1 VAGSTTHGRFARLLA
16 AAAGI
21 LVTLA
26 VARPA
31 RAQFMFEN
39 LYPGFDTIQ
48 RPGRFDIIGFGGGFI
63 SDKYATTQQGVQF
76 EQSITPYIGAVG
88 RVTGYQLWI
97 GSGFDNPLDPGTGHF
112 PRLNFA
118 RFQGG
123 ADFGIYPGTH
133 LFVLGGK
140 DVGDSSATSIEGDL
154 TSWWC
159 LHSLHPV
166 NFSFSTIYN
175 WENGISSNS
184 IDVQAI
190 VKSTEHW
197 MFLAGVGG
205 AFYVGGFLSNSQSLV
220 VGNISPRVNPS
231 SSSGSSVGPQGQG
244 GPDLG
249 IYYRPWQLGVS
260 AQAGYG
266 NAHQYGQISIYKQ
279 LSFFE

>member
-1 VAGSTTHGRFARLLA
+1 VACSSKNRTTPRLLVALTAIA
-16 AAAGI
+16 AA
-21 LVTLA
+21 LA
-26 VARPA
+26 MARPA
-31 RAQFMFEN
+31 RAQFTLEN
-39 LYPGFDTIQ
+39 VYPGFDTIE
-48 RPGRFDIIGFGGGFI
+48 RPGRLDVIGFGGGFV
-63 SDKYATTQQGVQF
+63 SDKYASTQQGVQV

-97 GSGFDNPLDPGTGHF
+97 GSGFDNPLDPGTGHY

-123 ADFGIYPGTH
+123 ADFSLYPGTH

-140 DVGDSSATSIEGDL
+140 DVGDSGATSIEGDL
-154 TSWWC
+154 SSWWC
-159 LHSLHPV
+159 LHSLHPI
-166 NFSFSTIYN
+166 NFSFATIYN
-175 WENGISSNS
+175 WENGVSSNS

-190 VKSTEHW
+190 VTSTEHW

-205 AFYVGGFLSNSQSLV
+205 AYYVGGFLSNPPLEGGS
-220 VGNISPRVNPS
+220 GAGAS
-231 SSSGSSVGPQGQG
+231 SASGVGPQGQG

-260 AQAGYG
+260 IQAGYG
-266 NAHQYGQISIYKQ
+266 NAHQYGQISLYKQ